1 MTCTDVR
8 DARSSLRARLVT
20 LREGVRSSDHDPGTE
35 TLSFDLTAS
44 GVALVAGFPSLLL
57 LLVLL
62 LGRLESWMLMPD
74 ERAATV
80 TQLLDQVEEAEE
92 LEKAVALMMSEVAD
106 RPSSKKPSEAARRR
120 AFRLARRRRA

>member
-1 MTCTDVR
+1 
-8 DARSSLRARLVT
+8 
-20 LREGVRSSDHDPGTE
+20 
-35 TLSFDLTAS
+35 LSFDLTAS

-62 LGRLESWMLMPD
+62 LGRLDSWMLMPD

-106 RPSSKKPSEAARRR
+106 QPSSKKPSEAARRR